1 MVEWPFI
8 LFPREPPNTKYRPT
22 ITSDFSFLPALVIA
36 GVALYFYNIWAW
48 GTPASDIYSLMIF
61 MSILMLS

>member
-22 ITSDFSFLPALVIA
+22 ITSDFSFLLVLVIA
-36 GVALYFYNIWAW
+36 GLVLYFY
-48 GTPASDIYSLMIF
+48 GHGGPPAADIYLLVIF
-61 MSILMLS
+61 M

>member
-22 ITSDFSFLPALVIA
+22 ITSDFSFLPVLVIA
-36 GVALYFYNIWAW
+36 GVALYFYGHGGPTTA
-48 GTPASDIYSLMIF
+48 DIYSLVNF
-61 MSILMLS
+61 MSILMLP